1 MKPQDRPEK
10 TRTEPSPER
19 HEPAERKVGP
29 PIEREHETQKGVFEE
44 EEQKEH
50 KKPERR

>member
-10 TRTEPSPER
+10 KETESRPER
-19 HEPAERKVGP
+19 REPTERKVGP

-44 EEQKEH
+44 EEKH
-50 KKPERR
+50 KQPERR